1 MNRTAIK
8 YLTLSQED
16 LIDAGAF
23 DFRLA
28 IDALKK
34 SLFLFRE
41 GRILFPDKIVQIFK
55 EETQERINCLPA
67 TLLGCL
73 LFLFR
78 LMRLQVVV
86 VAKMQ
91 LGK

>member
-28 IDALKK
+28 MT
-34 SLFLFRE
+34 
-41 GRILFPDKIVQIFK
+41 P
-55 EETQERINCLPA
+55 
-67 TLLGCL
+67 
-73 LFLFR
+73 
-78 LMRLQVVV
+78 
-86 VAKMQ
+86 
-91 LGK
+91 